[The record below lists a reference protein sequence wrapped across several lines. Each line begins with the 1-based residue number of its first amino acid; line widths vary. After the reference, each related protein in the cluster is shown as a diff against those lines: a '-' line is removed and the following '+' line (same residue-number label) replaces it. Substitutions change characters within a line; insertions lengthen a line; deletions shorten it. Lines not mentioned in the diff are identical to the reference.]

1 MSVAEATALPAP
13 RSATPFLG
21 RLVRWGLA
29 AALIAWC
36 VAALVHAESFR
47 HLEARIAGWATSLL
61 FSREVRLM
69 TYEPV
74 IVFERVAG
82 DDATWFGLRIT
93 PSCSAL
99 YFLVPLALV
108 AAFVLVTGRA
118 GIGRI
123 AVATL
128 TTAAFLELLNVVR
141 VEVMVLAV
149 TRWGTEVFDW
159 VHDTLGSA
167 LMLGGFTVALVF
179 FFRLGF
185 FGRRGARSARRAH
198 HGDARDGDAS

>member
-1 MSVAEATALPAP
+1 MSVAEASALPAP

-21 RLVRWGLA
+21 RVARWGLA
-29 AALIAWC
+29 AALVAWC
-36 VAALVHAESFR
+36 ALALVHAESFR
-47 HLEARIAGWATSLL
+47 HLEARIAAWTTSWL

-74 IVFERVAG
+74 IAFERVAG
-82 DDATWFGLRIT
+82 DDGTWFGLRIT

-123 AVATL
+123 VVATVA
-128 TTAAFLELLNVVR
+128 TAAFLELLNVVR

-149 TRWGTEVFDW
+149 TRWGAGVFDW

-185 FGRRGARSARRAH
+185 FGRRGARGGRRRGAQ
-198 HGDARDGDAS
+198 GGDAS